1 MKCTGCGFNT
11 FDYLESC
18 NKCGNVFESNLQFK
32 KLYAKYS
39 EPRKLKRNNKS
50 DGLDPAGIN
59 KTNIN
64 LNRHKIIIPDDSKY
78 TPSVKVS
85 DNLNLHAQP
94 SKSGLQGNE
103 KEDIFEP
110 DFKYDSSN
118 IYLQAS
124 TESRI
129 AASFIDFIILNILTL
144 VCICCALLIL
154 GYKIDK
160 SLLLIK
166 EHVIL
171 IYLVLL
177 FLSTS
182 YFVLMQGFGGRTIG
196 KLLLSLK
203 VIKKDGIEIG
213 FIDSFIRFIGYF
225 ISAVPVFL
233 GFIWSYIDSN
243 SQAWHD
249 KIAGTVVIEK

>member
-1 MKCTGCGFNT
+1 MYT
-11 FDYLESC
+11 
-18 NKCGNVFESNLQFK
+18 QP
-32 KLYAKYS
+32 S
-39 EPRKLKRNNKS
+39 EPR
-50 DGLDPAGIN
+50 
-59 KTNIN
+59 
-64 LNRHKIIIPDDSKY
+64 
-78 TPSVKVS
+78 
-85 DNLNLHAQP
+85 
-94 SKSGLQGNE
+94 LQGNE

-118 IYLQAS
+118 IYVHAS

-129 AASFIDFIILNILTL
+129 AASFIDFSILNIISV
-144 VCICCALLIL
+144 VCICSALLISD
-154 GYKIDK
+154 YEIDK
-160 SLLLIK
+160 SLLQIK

-182 YFVLMQGFGGRTIG
+182 YFVLMQGYGGRTIG

-213 FIDSFIRFIGYF
+213 FIDSFIRFVGYF

-233 GFIWSYIDSN
+233 GFVWSYIDSN

-249 KIAGTVVIEK
+249 KLAGTVVIEK